1 MNAGNLV
8 MWVVTLVFGS
18 VALLGAAVDPPP
30 PPPGSNGIESV
41 GGSYVYLIDVISP
54 NKCSIRGASQTFCF
68 QGISQTNDNDYIYT
82 LWQRFPSD
90 WTVNNVYVEGTPYCI
105 SGGTF
110 STFDFWNASDYEVK
124 ITHVRYQANPSD
136 SCTAFYCFE
145 VTTGGNNPGA
155 SYATIPWYWRSSEYG
170 SPPFYPCSS
179 DGYTPSGEPACDES
193 TTSPSVIFSC
203 PQIFL
208 PLVTK

>member
-1 MNAGNLV
+1 MNAGKLV

-18 VALLGAAVDPPP
+18 VALLGAAVEPP

-41 GGSYVYLIDVISP
+41 AGSYVYVNNVIAP
-54 NKCSIRGASQTFCF
+54 NDCAIRGTAQTFCF
-68 QGISQTNDNDYIYT
+68 QAISHTNDYDYVYY
-82 LWQRFPSD
+82 LWQRFPID
-90 WTVNNVYVEGTPYCI
+90 WTVNNVYVEGTPYCT

-110 STFDFWNASDYEVK
+110 STFGFWKVSANEVR
-124 ITHVRYQANPSD
+124 INHIRYHANPSD
-136 SCTAFYCFE
+136 SCSAYYCFE
-145 VTTGGNNPGA
+145 VTTGGPNSGVR
-155 SYATIPWYWRSSEYG
+155 YTMVPWYWRSSEYG

-193 TTSPSVIFSC
+193 ITPPAYIESC

-208 PLVTK
+208 PLLAK